1 MPSDTLQP
9 FCKTAWSQSTKST
22 CQKIPDLSEKNKI
35 FIYTQI
41 KVLDALTCTML
52 VFGTTDDKSNISS
65 YFFCKFAEFIINGP
79 NNMIYVYFFFLINLV
94 C

>member
-1 MPSDTLQP
+1 MILSNLSV
-9 FCKTAWSQSTKST
+9 KLHEVKVLKVHAK
-22 CQKIPDLSEKNKI
+22 KIPDLSEKNKI

-79 NNMIYVYFFFLINLV
+79 NNMTYVYFFSS
-94 C
+94 